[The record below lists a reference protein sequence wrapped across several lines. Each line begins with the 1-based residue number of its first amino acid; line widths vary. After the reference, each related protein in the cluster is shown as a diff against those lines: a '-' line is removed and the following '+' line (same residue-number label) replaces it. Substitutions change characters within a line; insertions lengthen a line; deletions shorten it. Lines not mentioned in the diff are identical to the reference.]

1 MRSLSASIGAVPAAG
16 PLGAP
21 DGATAD
27 DAPERFARHGQLGLA
42 CERENSVRLR
52 SDLLPVRRQLVQVS
66 EPKVPGAADRS
77 AIARSLEHASDR
89 DAAHDLLSSP
99 HLVTIA
105 HLAHGHEAG
114 GSVLRIRP
122 SDHEAVHFGQ
132 TEKPKKIQWRG
143 NFVEDVLHAT
153 LHISP
158 IAMVTIPAAKN
169 LELSR
174 PGAQHF

>member
-1 MRSLSASIGAVPAAG
+1 
-16 PLGAP
+16 LGNVA
-21 DGATAD
+21 
-27 DAPERFARHGQLGLA
+27 RFARDVSA
-42 CERENSVRLR
+42 ATPFR
-52 SDLLPVRRQLVQVS
+52 SSNARR
-66 EPKVPGAADRS
+66 
-77 AIARSLEHASDR
+77 AIRFRAWPSDR
-89 DAAHDLLSSP
+89 E
-99 HLVTIA
+99 
-105 HLAHGHEAG
+105 G
-114 GSVLRIRP
+114 
-122 SDHEAVHFGQ
+122 VHFGQ